1 MSYAIRCPL
10 LAASC
15 IAAGIASLVGQAAQA
30 QLVFQDQ
37 TASRFPVQAEYTN
50 QLSFCDIDADGDLD
64 IVFANGQGYSSLG
77 TLLKPRV
84 YINSGAGV
92 FTDQT
97 DARVAGITG
106 CFRGVEFGDADRDGD
121 YDMILV
127 QDYNRQPL
135 LLMNNGAGVF
145 TNETTTRLPAIT
157 LSGARAQF
165 GDVDNDGDLDLALTH
180 SGTSR
185 FGTTGRPKLYLN
197 NGAGVYTD
205 APNNVPTGNISEQ
218 MDILFGDVDGDF
230 DLDLH
235 VATRASGTQSNK
247 LWMNNGSGVYVNQ
260 TMPTDGTDY
269 STDFGDIDGDGDL
282 DLIGIN
288 GGTSS
293 AEMLLRNANGLGT
306 SWTNISSQISPNPA
320 ADDND
325 SRFFDYDNDGDLDL
339 VIAAL
344 GAPERVFRNGGT
356 GTFTQVTG
364 IITSVSDSSLDVKV
378 ADVNNDAKL
387 DIVTAQGESGA
398 FQNRIYMNVGTIT
411 DTRAP
416 VIQRTEQVVVSG
428 TVPAAHSVRAEI
440 FDSHNSDRGFHDRGV
455 WLNYT
460 VNGGAA
466 QQVAMPWSGNNLW
479 RGVIP
484 AQSPGAVVAYFVTA
498 RDWANILGTGTTL
511 SYTEAGTPSSPADIN
526 GDGLVDGTDLTMLLA
541 AFGSA
546 DAAADIDDD
555 GLVGGSDLALLL
567 AAFAG

>member
-1 MSYAIRCPL
+1 MKPQIRRL
-10 LAASC
+10 LPATVV
-15 IAAGIASLVGQAAQA
+15 AAGVALQCGPSAQA

-37 TASRFPVQAEYTN
+37 TTSRFPVQAEYTN
-50 QLSFCDIDADGDLD
+50 QLSFCDIDTDGDLD
-64 IVFANGQGYSSLG
+64 IVFANGQGYSTLG

-84 YINSGAGV
+84 YINNGNGV
-92 FTDQT
+92 FADETDT
-97 DARVAGITG
+97 RVAGITG

-121 YDMILV
+121 YDMILA

-145 TNETTTRLPAIT
+145 TNETTARLPAIT
-157 LSGARAQF
+157 LSSARAQF
-165 GDVDNDGDLDLALTH
+165 GDVDNDGDLDLALNH
-180 SGTSR
+180 SGTTR

-197 NGAGVYTD
+197 NGAGVYAD
-205 APNNVPTGNISEQ
+205 APNNVPTGNLSEQ
-218 MDILFGDVDGDF
+218 MDIVFADVDGDF

-235 VATRASGTQSNK
+235 VATRTGSTQSNK
-247 LWMNNGSGVYVNQ
+247 LWLNNGAGVYTNQ

-282 DLIGIN
+282 DLIGVN

-306 SWTNISSQISPNPA
+306 SWTNISANISPNPA

-325 SRFFDYDNDGDLDL
+325 SRFFDFDYDGDLDL

-364 IITSVSDSSLDVKV
+364 VITSVSDSSLDVKV

-387 DIVTAQGESGA
+387 DIVTAQGESGS
-398 FQNRIYMNVGTIT
+398 FQNRIYMNVGAPT
-411 DTRAP
+411 DNRAP
-416 VIQRTEQVVVSG
+416 VILRTEQVVVSG
-428 TVPAAHSVRAEI
+428 TQPAAHVVRAEI

-460 VNGGAA
+460 VNGGAV
-466 QQVAMPWSGNNLW
+466 QQVTMPWNGNNLW

-484 AQSPGAVVAYFVTA
+484 AQAPGAAVAYFVTA
-498 RDWANILGTGTTL
+498 RDWANNLGTGATQN
-511 SYTEAGTPSSPADIN
+511 YTEAGTPANPSDIN
-526 GDGLVDGTDLTMLLA
+526 GDGAVNGTDLSLLLA
-541 AFGSA
+541 AFGST
-546 DAAADIDDD
+546 DAAADIDND
-555 GLVGGSDLALLL
+555 GIVGGSDLTLLL
-567 AAFAG
+567 AAFSG